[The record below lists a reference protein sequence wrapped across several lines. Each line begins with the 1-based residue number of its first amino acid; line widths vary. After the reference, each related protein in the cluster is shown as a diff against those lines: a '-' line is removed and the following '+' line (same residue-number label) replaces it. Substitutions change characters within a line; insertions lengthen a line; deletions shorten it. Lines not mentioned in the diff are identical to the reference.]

1 MAAIDLEFA
10 QEKLNSIKTMRNLQE
25 ELTEEK
31 LNSRKMMTESRKTMS
46 NLREELFEH
55 RVYRIYQGNAIADNF
70 NTMVSLMRDQIG
82 VQNAQNNSFR
92 ENMSQQMEL
101 VRQQQNQI
109 TNVSI
114 GSTMSKESSVR
125 GSVL

>member
-1 MAAIDLEFA
+1 MRRIIHPLNFWLGDRHLRDGGIGGID
-10 QEKLNSIKTMRNLQE
+10 
-25 ELTEEK
+25 
-31 LNSRKMMTESRKTMS
+31 
-46 NLREELFEH
+46 
-55 RVYRIYQGNAIADNF
+55 RVATDRDPLSDNF